1 MTVQDE
7 RRLRPL
13 TKEAA
18 ADVRV
23 VAKGSATQFLG
34 QISNA
39 VFSLLFNAVAVRF
52 LGSAGFGL
60 YKQAFQVLSTSG
72 QIGVAGFNMGAV
84 RFLTRARSG
93 DDPGE
98 VLGAARTSLLG
109 AAISSTAVFLLL
121 LGLADVLA
129 AAFAGGDANQNE
141 LATLFRLGAA
151 YIPLFA
157 IQETARFST
166 QANKTMVPSV
176 VVGNV
181 VQPVSRFLVGTA
193 ALFAGLAVAGLV
205 GALVAS
211 VAIGS
216 VAALRYYRHLLT
228 RRERSA
234 TPRSE
239 IRPLIRFSLMQ
250 SGTSLLNFQRTGI
263 GIILLGLLSTDSE
276 VGVFAVA
283 LSLQGLITV
292 SMNGIGGIWAPVV
305 SDLYERNEME
315 RLASLYQTITRW
327 VATFALPVVGLLIV
341 DASLAVWLFAGNRAP
356 DAVPIVA
363 ILAVGNL
370 FYTSTGPSGFVISM
384 TGRPGV
390 NLWLSVITILSYVGL
405 GVFFIPQHG
414 ALAMA
419 VIDAA
424 VTTVTNTARVFIAW
438 RLVGIQPIGKTYIK
452 PLGAACMSVA
462 VLAAWKL
469 IPISGVPVQL
479 AGVLVAGLV
488 YLAVLGAM
496 GLDPEERHVFE
507 RIKEKVPWPSRR
519 ARG

>member
-1 MTVQDE
+1 MTVHDE
-7 RRLRPL
+7 RETQPL

-23 VAKGSATQFLG
+23 VAKGGATQLFG
-34 QISNA
+34 QVCNA

-60 YKQAFQVLSTSG
+60 YKRAFQVLSISG
-72 QIGVAGFNMGAV
+72 QIGVAGFNMGAG
-84 RFLTRARSG
+84 RFLTRARSD

-109 AAISSTAVFLLL
+109 AAICSTVTFLLL
-121 LGLADVLA
+121 LGFADLLA
-129 AAFAGGDANQNE
+129 AAFAGGGTNQEE
-141 LATLFRLGAA
+141 LTTLFRLGAA

-176 VVGNV
+176 IVGNV
-181 VQPVSRFLVGTA
+181 VQPVSRFLFGTA
-193 ALFAGLAVAGLV
+193 ALLSGLAVAGLV

-216 VAALRYYRHLLT
+216 VVALRYYRRLLT

-234 TPRSE
+234 TPNAE
-239 IRPLIRFSLMQ
+239 IRPIVRFSLMQ

-263 GIILLGLLSTDSE
+263 GVILLGLLSTDSE

-292 SMNGIGGIWAPVV
+292 SMNGVGGIWAPVV
-305 SDLYERNEME
+305 SDLYERNEIE
-315 RLASLYQTITRW
+315 RLKSLYQTITRW
-327 VATFALPVVGLLIV
+327 VATFALPVGGLLIV
-341 DASLAVWLFAGNRAP
+341 NASLAVWLFAGNRAAE
-356 DAVPIVA
+356 AVPIVA

-370 FYTSTGPSGFVISM
+370 FYTSSGPSGFVISM

-390 NLWLSVITILSYVGL
+390 NLWLSIITILSYAVL
-405 GVFFIPQHG
+405 GIFFIPQHG

-419 VIDAA
+419 LIDASVTA
-424 VTTVTNTARVFIAW
+424 VTNVARVLIAW

-452 PLGAACMSVA
+452 PLGATCISVA
-462 VLAAWKL
+462 VLIAWKL
-469 IPISGVPVQL
+469 VPLSGVVVQL
-479 AGVLVAGLV
+479 AGVIVAGLV
-488 YLAVLGAM
+488 YVAVLGAM

-507 RIKEKVPWPSRR
+507 RIREKVPWP
-519 ARG
+519 ARGRS